1 MKGYIKITMKII
13 FFGTPEFAVPILEK
27 LHQKHEILLVVTQ
40 PDKKV
45 GRKQILTPP
54 IVKKRAQELM
64 ISVFQPLNIKN
75 EYQKII
81 DLNPDLIITAAYG
94 QILPKELLNQIKAIN
109 VHGSLL
115 PKYRG
120 GAPIQKA
127 IINGDSHTG
136 ITIMEMAYKMDSG
149 VILKQASIEIKPDDT
164 TTTLTE
170 KLSYLG
176 ADLLIETLEQ
186 LNEIIPI
193 KQEEEKVT
201 YAYNITYQDQIIDWN
216 QDSKLIIRHI
226 NAMQNEPGAITYL
239 NKILFKVSRA
249 KESDI
254 IYDEA
259 PGTIVVLNKEL
270 VVSTKTYGIKIL
282 EIQQAGKKPMNI
294 KNFLNGQSVIK
305 IKDIFERN

>member
-1 MKGYIKITMKII
+1 MRII
-13 FFGTPEFAVPILEK
+13 FFGTPEFAIPILEK
-27 LHQKHEILLVVTQ
+27 LHKKHEVLLVVTQ

-45 GRKQILTPP
+45 GRRQVITAP

-64 ISVFQPLNIKN
+64 IKVFQPLNIKE

-81 DLNPDLIITAAYG
+81 KLQPDLIVTAAYG
-94 QILPKELLNQIKAIN
+94 QILPKELLNQVKALN

-149 VILKQASIEIKPDDT
+149 DILKQAPIEIKNDDT

-170 KLSYLG
+170 RLSHLG
-176 ADLLIETLEQ
+176 ADLLIETLDQ
-186 LNEIIPI
+186 LNEIKPI
-193 KQEEEKVT
+193 KQAEEMVT
-201 YAYNITYQDQIIDWN
+201 YAYNITYEDQIINWN
-216 QDSKLIIRHI
+216 QDSKLVIKHI

-239 NKILFKVSRA
+239 NKVLFKVSRA

-254 IYDEA
+254 IYREP
-259 PGTIVVLNKEL
+259 PGTVVILDKEL
-270 VVSTKTYGIKIL
+270 IVATKTYGIKIL
-282 EIQQAGKKPMNI
+282 EIQQAGKKNMNI
-294 KNFLNGQSVIK
+294 KDFLNGQSIIK